1 MVTIFGKITS
11 YFCDFLETNSL
22 ATLSAWVSLAES
34 QNQDNH
40 FCVLEVMERITLATN
55 ITSESTGSIITSFI
69 TKALS
74 KLKAFS
80 LQNLS
85 QLTGYYENKCT
96 KVFGFCVI
104 LKSKQDWKIQ
114 SKTNIKILK
123 KQFIGA
129 SINVIDS
136 SQRNTWVSTAAFRWA
151 L

>member
-1 MVTIFGKITS
+1 MVTILGKVTS

-34 QNQDNH
+34 LNQDNH
-40 FCVLEVMERITLATN
+40 FCILKVMERIILATN

-80 LQNLS
+80 LKNLS

-96 KVFGFCVI
+96 KVFHFCVI
-104 LKSKQDWKIQ
+104 LKSKQD
-114 SKTNIKILK
+114 
-123 KQFIGA
+123 
-129 SINVIDS
+129 
-136 SQRNTWVSTAAFRWA
+136 
-151 L
+151 